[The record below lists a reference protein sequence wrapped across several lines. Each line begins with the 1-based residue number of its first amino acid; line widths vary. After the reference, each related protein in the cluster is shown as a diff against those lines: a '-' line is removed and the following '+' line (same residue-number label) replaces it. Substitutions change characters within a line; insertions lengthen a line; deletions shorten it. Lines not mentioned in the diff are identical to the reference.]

1 MEELFSKCVHFR
13 PEGGAVALRLWF
25 NHPEGGWS
33 HVPITN
39 GVQEVCLFL
48 LSPEKAG
55 KVASLPPFLSLKI
68 MCDVTGSSS

>member
-1 MEELFSKCVHFR
+1 M
-13 PEGGAVALRLWF
+13 
-25 NHPEGGWS
+25 
-33 HVPITN
+33 PITN

-68 MCDVTGSSS
+68 MCDVTGVNAAQSVFLSTVSVPEIQPDEKSSQRGRM

>member
-1 MEELFSKCVHFR
+1 M
-13 PEGGAVALRLWF
+13 
-25 NHPEGGWS
+25 
-33 HVPITN
+33 PITN